1 MRVHKFTFA
10 ALAVAM
16 SLALTACDDGDVK
29 GKAGPSPASSVSAP
43 AHDAGSG
50 GSEQG
55 GAKNS
60 AEKSP
65 GGQSTNAKSAEGLQ
79 PGDALA
85 AHNFRLRMDGV
96 PVEYLQEV
104 SGLEDQKVT
113 LVRGVTHSPEVD
125 RWIDDAI
132 AGREGRLKDV
142 AVEMLDYQDNT
153 VKQYQ
158 LRGAFVERVTYSDPP
173 GQDSLTVRFFDL
185 VIQ

>member
-1 MRVHKFTFA
+1 
-10 ALAVAM
+10 
-16 SLALTACDDGDVK
+16 
-29 GKAGPSPASSVSAP
+29 
-43 AHDAGSG
+43 
-50 GSEQG
+50 
-55 GAKNS
+55 
-60 AEKSP
+60 
-65 GGQSTNAKSAEGLQ
+65 
-79 PGDALA
+79 
-85 AHNFRLRMDGV
+85 MDGV

-158 LRGAFVERVTYSDPP
+158 LRGAFVERVTYSDPRARTRSPSGSSPWSSNSRSKVRRRRRKGKKRKKRRRRLRP
-173 GQDSLTVRFFDL
+173 GACGGTRSEVAAPVRTGAGRGSPADGRRTRCQCSA
-185 VIQ
+185 IDIAAAA